1 MWRDD
6 NRGSGALTE
15 SCTRFSTERPTRNS
29 RGPWHRA
36 RAYCGPMADI
46 DRSEGT
52 SSSNRTPARSTDR
65 PLRVVCGADHA
76 GVHLKDALVEHLRAE
91 GVDVTDLGTHGDEH
105 VDYPDYGTA
114 VGRAVAAGEAD
125 FGVAV
130 CGSGTGIGMAAN
142 KIRGIRAATVTDAT
156 TARLTRR
163 NTDANVI
170 CLGAAITGVEPAKD
184 AVDTFL
190 STDFAGGDYCVRV
203 DKLDA
208 L

>member
-1 MWRDD
+1 MNDVDGTDD
-6 NRGSGALTE
+6 QNE
-15 SCTRFSTERPTRNS
+15 QV
-29 RGPWHRA
+29 
-36 RAYCGPMADI
+36 
-46 DRSEGT
+46 
-52 SSSNRTPARSTDR
+52 
-65 PLRVVCGADHA
+65 LRIVCGADHA
-76 GVHLKDALVEHLRAE
+76 GVHLKDALVDHLRSR
-91 GVDVTDLGTHGDEH
+91 GFDVTDLGTHGDDH
-105 VDYPDYGTA
+105 VDYPDFGTA
-114 VGRAVAAGEAD
+114 VGRSVAEGRAD

-142 KIRGIRAATVTDAT
+142 KVPGIRAATVTDAT

-190 STDFAGGDYCVRV
+190 STDFFGGDYRGRV

>member
-1 MWRDD
+1 
-6 NRGSGALTE
+6 
-15 SCTRFSTERPTRNS
+15 
-29 RGPWHRA
+29 
-36 RAYCGPMADI
+36 MAD
-46 DRSEGT
+46 DA
-52 SSSNRTPARSTDR
+52 TPATIPDIA
-65 PLRVVCGADHA
+65 LRIVCGADHA
-76 GVHLKDALVEHLRAE
+76 GVHLKDVLVEHLRSR
-91 GVDVTDLGTHGDEH
+91 GFVVTDLGTNGDDH

-114 VGRAVAAGEAD
+114 VGRAVAVGEAD

-142 KIRGIRAATVTDAT
+142 KVHGVRAATVTDAT

-170 CLGAAITGVEPAKD
+170 CLGAAITGAEPAKD

-190 STDFAGGDYCVRV
+190 STPFSGGDYCVRV
-203 DKLDA
+203 EKLDA

>member
-1 MWRDD
+1 
-6 NRGSGALTE
+6 
-15 SCTRFSTERPTRNS
+15 
-29 RGPWHRA
+29 
-36 RAYCGPMADI
+36 MADVNEP
-46 DRSEGT
+46 DGT
-52 SSSNRTPARSTDR
+52 QNRV
-65 PLRVVCGADHA
+65 LRVVCGADHA
-76 GVHLKDALVEHLRAE
+76 GVHLKDELVEHLRSR
-91 GVDVTDLGTHGDEH
+91 GVEVTDLGTHGDGH

-114 VGRAVAAGEAD
+114 VGRAVADGSAD

-142 KIRGIRAATVTDAT
+142 KVHGVRAATVTDAT

-163 NTDANVI
+163 NTNANVI

-190 STDFAGGDYCVRV
+190 STEFSGGDYCIRV

>member
-1 MWRDD
+1 
-6 NRGSGALTE
+6 
-15 SCTRFSTERPTRNS
+15 
-29 RGPWHRA
+29 
-36 RAYCGPMADI
+36 MAHI
-46 DRSEGT
+46 DEAD
-52 SSSNRTPARSTDR
+52 RTPNRV
-65 PLRVVCGADHA
+65 LRVVCGADHA
-76 GVHLKDALVEHLRAE
+76 GVHLKDALVEHLRSRNIE
-91 GVDVTDLGTHGDEH
+91 VTDLGTHGDDH

-114 VGRAVAAGEAD
+114 VGRAVANGEAD

-142 KIRGIRAATVTDAT
+142 KVHGVRAATVTDAT

-163 NTDANVI
+163 NTNANVI

-190 STDFAGGDYCVRV
+190 STEFAGGDYCVRV